1 MVVYGVNIYRCS
13 DANGKDWYET
23 IINIRN
29 QSTGESLMFPSGR
42 GKSLKEANQKALESL
57 ISMQKDLTKTIG
69 IVKKEIEKV

>member
-29 QSTGESLMFPSGR
+29 QSTVDVLPR
-42 GKSLKEANQKALESL
+42 LKAVGFL
-57 ISMQKDLTKTIG
+57 G
-69 IVKKEIEKV
+69 G